1 VPVFQPEIF
10 LKGAPIVAKSNENLK
25 AVMEHFGLTN
35 LVLAKALELDPS
47 LVSRYLSGQRQLKAA
62 SPQIEALADFILTRS
77 KRVKDIEWFKER
89 FQAEGLP
96 TDSTT
101 VYRFKQN
108 LIMWLSSDGEKLRK
122 NLGTSLPGDI
132 AGREP
137 PVSPCRDHPTEALG
151 NAVKLGCLQ
160 IVMELASILKALPRG
175 TTVNIFLSSDQI
187 VTTVNE
193 DVATLLL
200 RSTGESD
207 LKIRMVVCVSGDTK
221 AMSALIDTYM
231 AALITGH
238 IQLSVVHGMTQTVT
252 NQMHLIIPDMAAL
265 LVTETPGAAA
275 LPVAVAV
282 HEPSFITEI
291 QKSFEQA
298 ARYAQ
303 PVLNIYGDDF
313 SRNILEII
321 YQEFCTPGALD
332 VVKDNVNPMYLT
344 EEAYNRVLRTHGH
357 SEPEY
362 AWRSAEFTRFK
373 SGMDETLRSGSLFRE
388 ILSLSRLNQIV
399 RDGFCRMPGLYFMKK
414 GFVQLDAQ
422 GCAAIL
428 NGYIRYLEVFPNF
441 HLLILDDIALL
452 HSDNCWQ
459 LKQNHHLAINYWSG
473 PEPVMIHSDQ
483 IMLLREFQAHFDRL
497 WAQGAGGIGSRAN
510 VISILRDVA
519 ERLHV

>member
-1 VPVFQPEIF
+1 MAIP
-10 LKGAPIVAKSNENLK
+10 NENLK
-25 AVMEHFGLTN
+25 SVMEHFGLTN

-47 LVSRYLSGQRQLKAA
+47 LVSRYLSGQRQLKSA
-62 SPQIEALADFILTRS
+62 SPHIEALADFILTRS

-89 FQAEGLP
+89 FQAVGLP
-96 TDSTT
+96 TDSDT

-108 LIMWLSSDGEKLRK
+108 LIIWLSSDGEKLRK
-122 NLGTSLPGDI
+122 NLGASLSGDI
-132 AGREP
+132 AGHEP
-137 PVSPCRDHPTEALG
+137 LASPYRDYLMEALG

-160 IVMELASILKALPRG
+160 IVMELAPVFKTLPCG
-175 TTVNIFLSSDQI
+175 TTVSIFLSSDQI

-193 DVATLLL
+193 DVSALLL
-200 RSTGESD
+200 QSTNESN

-252 NQMHLIIPDMAAL
+252 HQMHLIIPDTAAV
-265 LVTETPGAAA
+265 LVIETPGAAA

-282 HEPSFITEI
+282 HEPSFILAI
-291 QKSFEQA
+291 QKSFEQT

-332 VVKDNVNPMYLT
+332 VVKDNVNPMYLP
-344 EEAYNRVLRTHGH
+344 EEAYNRVLRTHEH
-357 SEPEY
+357 NESEY

-373 SGMDETLRSGSLFRE
+373 SGMDETLRGGSVFRE

-399 RDGFCRMPGLYFMKK
+399 RDGFCRMPGLYFMRK
-414 GFVQLDAQ
+414 GFVHLDAQ
-422 GCAAIL
+422 GCADIL
-428 NGYIRYLEVFPNF
+428 NGYIQYLEAFPNY
-441 HLLILDDIALL
+441 HLLILDDITLL

-459 LKQNHHLAINYWSG
+459 LKQNHHLAINHWSG

-483 IMLLREFQAHFDRL
+483 LILLREFQAHFDRL

-510 VISILRDVA
+510 VISILQDVV
-519 ERLHV
+519 ERLKNNIRKIK